1 MKFGN
6 ITIGK
11 QLLVGWGLPNA
22 LGKGKSQI
30 RGSAYVEGPLQV
42 GNDTQYDRVEATVM
56 IGEEDNDDALI
67 PAVASVQ
74 DVEDGVEA
82 KQRPSNLSLKV
93 KGNVDIEGDSKT
105 SYGLVVSGG
114 SSDPVL
120 VMGDIICDAISPKSI
135 AARFEVADEKPK
147 PFDLKHP
154 TKDGYRLRYACI
166 EGPEA
171 GVYVRGRVN
180 NGKNVID
187 LPDYWR
193 GLVDYETLTV
203 QLTAVGSHQNV
214 IVKRISPIEQKIY
227 LQAQGGMPVD
237 CFYHIF
243 AERKDVNK
251 LIVEYE
257 GDSHRDYPDPQY
269 DDPKYGS
276 QNVVTG

>member
-6 ITIGK
+6 IFVGK
-11 QLLVGWGLPNA
+11 RLFVGCGKPEA
-22 LGKGKSQI
+22 LGKGETEI
-30 RGSAYVEGPLQV
+30 RGSAYLEAPVQLGR
-42 GNDTQYDRVEATVM
+42 DTEYSSVEATVM
-56 IGEEDNDDALI
+56 IGEEYNSDSETHPDL
-67 PAVASVQ
+67 SV
-74 DVEDGVEA
+74 
-82 KQRPSNLSLKV
+82 KV
-93 KGNVDIEGDSKT
+93 KGNVDIEGDGKT
-105 SYGLVVSGG
+105 DYGLEVSGG
-114 SSDPVL
+114 SSEPLHVK
-120 VMGDIICDAISPKSI
+120 GDIICDAISPKSI
-135 AARFEVADEKPK
+135 AARFKVADEKPK
-147 PFDLKHP
+147 PLDLKHP

-171 GVYVRGRVN
+171 GVYVRGRVC
-180 NGKNVID
+180 NGKNIID

-257 GDSHRDYPDPQY
+257 GDSHTDYPDPEY
-269 DDPKYGS
+269 NDPNYA
-276 QNVVTG
+276 